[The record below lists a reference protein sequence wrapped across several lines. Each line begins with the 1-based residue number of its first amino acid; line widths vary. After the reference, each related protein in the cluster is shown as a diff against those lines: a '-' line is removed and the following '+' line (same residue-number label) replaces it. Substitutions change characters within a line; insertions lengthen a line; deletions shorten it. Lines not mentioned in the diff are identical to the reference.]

1 MVNTDRDSLIKPEK
15 NKLSEAKKDIAKG
28 LVFSIQSYSVHDG
41 PGMRTTV
48 FLNGC
53 PLKCGW
59 CCNPEGLHPKQ
70 IMLYSSVKCKTCGAC
85 IEACPNDAVKLI
97 DGKLQ
102 FDRSKCDQCSTME
115 CTKVCLNEGISIA
128 GIEYTVD
135 ELMSRFQ
142 RERHF
147 WGAKGGVTFSGGE
160 PLMQKE
166 FILPLLKECKD
177 AYINTCIE
185 TTGCVDSAYFLE
197 ALSYIDW
204 VFMDLKHLDPKK
216 HKELTGVDNQ
226 LILKNIKLLAQAP
239 WWNGFIVPR
248 IPIIP
253 GCNDD
258 ADNIRATAKF
268 VKEIGLEVINI
279 LPFHRL
285 GESKYRQL
293 GRAYSFVD
301 QTSPSAEHMN
311 NLKEIIESEGIICF
325 VGHDTPF

>member
-1 MVNTDRDSLIKPEK
+1 MTNINNDTLIK
-15 NKLSEAKKDIAKG
+15 SAKIKVSQGKTDVNKG

-48 FLNGC
+48 FMNGC

-59 CCNPEGLHPKQ
+59 CCNPEGLHHKQ
-70 IMLYSSVKCKTCGAC
+70 IMLHSNVKCKTCGAC
-85 IEACPNDAVKLI
+85 IEACPKGAVDLLDEKLR
-97 DGKLQ
+97 
-102 FDRSKCDQCSTME
+102 FDRSKCDECSTME
-115 CTKVCLNEGISIA
+115 CADVCLNEGISIA
-128 GIEYTVD
+128 GIEYSID

-160 PLMQKE
+160 PLAQKE
-166 FILPLLKECKD
+166 FILPLLKKCKD
-177 AYINTCIE
+177 AYINTCVE
-185 TTGCVDSAYFLE
+185 TTGCVDSDYFLE
-197 ALSYIDW
+197 VLRYIDW
-204 VFMDLKHLDPKK
+204 VFMDLKHMDLQK
-216 HKELTGVDNQ
+216 HKELTGVDNH
-226 LILKNIKLLAQAP
+226 LILKNIKLLAQTP

-258 ADNIRATAKF
+258 VNNLRATAKF
-268 VKEIGLEVINI
+268 VKDIGLEVINI

-293 GRAYSFVD
+293 GREYSFIE
-301 QTSPSAEHMN
+301 QNSPSAEHMN
-311 NLKEIIESEGIICF
+311 NLKEIIQSEGIICF